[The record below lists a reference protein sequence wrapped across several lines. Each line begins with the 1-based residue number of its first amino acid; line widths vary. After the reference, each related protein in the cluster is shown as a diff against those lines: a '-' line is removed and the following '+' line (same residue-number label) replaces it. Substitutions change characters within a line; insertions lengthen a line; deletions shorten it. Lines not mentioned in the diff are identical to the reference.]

1 MPEFCSPVRECPGL
15 IDLRGGGNPNVPELA
30 LEMRETLKSPCP
42 IILKE
47 CNLKTRNKMKKILY
61 YEGAALLGMAILAS
75 CDKNKGK
82 DKDDDGTDT
91 VVSKQMKNLDVSAY
105 DKWVYVSLEDGTSVA
120 KGIEEAAPEKW
131 DIAMHRENV
140 KTNEGS
146 AIMTGETSFDA
157 LTAIPEGS
165 VFMPDELTY
174 TEVAVDMSQ
183 MMQGIIIY
191 DTTEINMV
199 LEDWVTRSGMPP
211 VYSVQPN
218 VYVVRTKEGKY
229 AKIQFTSYKGG
240 ETGDETGFASFTY
253 AYPVF
258 DGK

>member
-1 MPEFCSPVRECPGL
+1 
-15 IDLRGGGNPNVPELA
+15 
-30 LEMRETLKSPCP
+30 
-42 IILKE
+42 
-47 CNLKTRNKMKKILY
+47 MKKILY
-61 YEGAALLGMAILAS
+61 YLSAALLCMAALAS

-82 DKDDDGTDT
+82 DTDGNDGTDT

-146 AIMTGETSFDA
+146 AIKTYETSFDA

-165 VFMPDELTY
+165 VFMPDVLTY
-174 TEVAVDMSQ
+174 TEVVIDNSQ
-183 MMQGIIIY
+183 MMQEIIIY

-240 ETGDETGFASFTY
+240 ETGDETGFATFTY

>member
-1 MPEFCSPVRECPGL
+1 
-15 IDLRGGGNPNVPELA
+15 
-30 LEMRETLKSPCP
+30 
-42 IILKE
+42 
-47 CNLKTRNKMKKILY
+47 MKKILY
-61 YEGAALLGMAILAS
+61 YLSAALLCMAALAS

-82 DKDDDGTDT
+82 DTDGNDGTDT

-174 TEVAVDMSQ
+174 TEVVIDNSQ
-183 MMQGIIIY
+183 MMQEIIIY

-240 ETGDETGFASFTY
+240 ETGDETGFATFTY

>member
-1 MPEFCSPVRECPGL
+1 
-15 IDLRGGGNPNVPELA
+15 
-30 LEMRETLKSPCP
+30 
-42 IILKE
+42 
-47 CNLKTRNKMKKILY
+47 MKKILY
-61 YEGAALLGMAILAS
+61 YLSAALLCMAALAS

-82 DKDDDGTDT
+82 DTDGNDGTDT

-146 AIMTGETSFDA
+146 AIKTDVTSFDA

-165 VFMPDELTY
+165 VFMPDVLTY

-211 VYSVQPN
+211 VYSVRPN

-240 ETGDETGFASFTY
+240 ETGDETGFATFTY

>member
-1 MPEFCSPVRECPGL
+1 
-15 IDLRGGGNPNVPELA
+15 
-30 LEMRETLKSPCP
+30 
-42 IILKE
+42 
-47 CNLKTRNKMKKILY
+47 MKKILY
-61 YEGAALLGMAILAS
+61 YLSAALLCMAALAS

-82 DKDDDGTDT
+82 DTDGNDGTDT

-146 AIMTGETSFDA
+146 AIKTYETSFDA

-183 MMQGIIIY
+183 MMQEIIIY

-240 ETGDETGFASFTY
+240 ETGDETGFATFTY

>member
-1 MPEFCSPVRECPGL
+1 
-15 IDLRGGGNPNVPELA
+15 
-30 LEMRETLKSPCP
+30 
-42 IILKE
+42 
-47 CNLKTRNKMKKILY
+47 MKKILSY
-61 YEGAALLGMAILAS
+61 LSAALLCMATLAS
-75 CDKNKGK
+75 CDKNKSK
-82 DKDDDGTDT
+82 DTDGNDGTDT
-91 VVSKQMKNLDVSAY
+91 VDSKQMKNLDVSAY
-105 DKWVYVSLEDGTSVA
+105 DRWVYVSLEDGTSVA

-146 AIMTGETSFDA
+146 AIMTDVTSFDA

-211 VYSVQPN
+211 VYSVRPN

-240 ETGDETGFASFTY
+240 ETGDETGFATFTY

>member
-1 MPEFCSPVRECPGL
+1 
-15 IDLRGGGNPNVPELA
+15 
-30 LEMRETLKSPCP
+30 
-42 IILKE
+42 
-47 CNLKTRNKMKKILY
+47 MKKILY
-61 YEGAALLGMAILAS
+61 YLSAALLCMAALAS

-82 DKDDDGTDT
+82 DTDGNDGTDT
-91 VVSKQMKNLDVSAY
+91 VVSNQMKNLDVSAY

-146 AIMTGETSFDA
+146 AIKTDVTSFDA

-211 VYSVQPN
+211 VYNVQPN

-240 ETGDETGFASFTY
+240 ETGDETGFATFTY

>member
-1 MPEFCSPVRECPGL
+1 
-15 IDLRGGGNPNVPELA
+15 
-30 LEMRETLKSPCP
+30 
-42 IILKE
+42 
-47 CNLKTRNKMKKILY
+47 MKKILSY
-61 YEGAALLGMAILAS
+61 LSAALLCMATLAS
-75 CDKNKGK
+75 CDKNKSK
-82 DKDDDGTDT
+82 DTDGNDGTDT
-91 VVSKQMKNLDVSAY
+91 VDSKQMKNLDVSAY
-105 DKWVYVSLEDGTSVA
+105 DRWVYVSLEDGTSVA

-146 AIMTGETSFDA
+146 AIKTDVTSFDA

-211 VYSVQPN
+211 VYSVRPN

-240 ETGDETGFASFTY
+240 ETGDETGFATFTY

>member
-1 MPEFCSPVRECPGL
+1 
-15 IDLRGGGNPNVPELA
+15 
-30 LEMRETLKSPCP
+30 
-42 IILKE
+42 
-47 CNLKTRNKMKKILY
+47 
-61 YEGAALLGMAILAS
+61 
-75 CDKNKGK
+75 
-82 DKDDDGTDT
+82 
-91 VVSKQMKNLDVSAY
+91 
-105 DKWVYVSLEDGTSVA
+105 
-120 KGIEEAAPEKW
+120 
-131 DIAMHRENV
+131 
-140 KTNEGS
+140 
-146 AIMTGETSFDA
+146 
-157 LTAIPEGS
+157 
-165 VFMPDELTY
+165 
-174 TEVAVDMSQ
+174 MSQ

-240 ETGDETGFASFTY
+240 ETGDETGFATFTY

>member
-1 MPEFCSPVRECPGL
+1 
-15 IDLRGGGNPNVPELA
+15 
-30 LEMRETLKSPCP
+30 
-42 IILKE
+42 
-47 CNLKTRNKMKKILY
+47 MKKILY
-61 YEGAALLGMAILAS
+61 YLSAALLCMAALAS

-82 DKDDDGTDT
+82 DTDGNDGTDT
-91 VVSKQMKNLDVSAY
+91 VVSNQMKNLDVSAY

-146 AIMTGETSFDA
+146 AIKTYETSFDA

-165 VFMPDELTY
+165 VFMPDVLTY
-174 TEVAVDMSQ
+174 TEVVIDNSQ
-183 MMQGIIIY
+183 MMQEIIIY

-240 ETGDETGFASFTY
+240 ETGDETGFATFTY

>member
-1 MPEFCSPVRECPGL
+1 
-15 IDLRGGGNPNVPELA
+15 
-30 LEMRETLKSPCP
+30 
-42 IILKE
+42 
-47 CNLKTRNKMKKILY
+47 MKKILSY
-61 YEGAALLGMAILAS
+61 LSAALLCMATLAS
-75 CDKNKGK
+75 CDKNKSK
-82 DKDDDGTDT
+82 DTDGNDGTDT
-91 VVSKQMKNLDVSAY
+91 VDSKQMKNLDVSAY
-105 DKWVYVSLEDGTSVA
+105 DRWVYVSLEDGTSVA

-146 AIMTGETSFDA
+146 AIMTDVTSFDA

-240 ETGDETGFASFTY
+240 ETGDETGFATFTY

>member
-1 MPEFCSPVRECPGL
+1 
-15 IDLRGGGNPNVPELA
+15 
-30 LEMRETLKSPCP
+30 
-42 IILKE
+42 
-47 CNLKTRNKMKKILY
+47 MKKILY
-61 YEGAALLGMAILAS
+61 YLSAALLCMAALAS

-82 DKDDDGTDT
+82 DTDGNDGTDT
-91 VVSKQMKNLDVSAY
+91 VVSNQMKNLDVSAY

-146 AIMTGETSFDA
+146 AIKTDVTSFDA

-183 MMQGIIIY
+183 MMQEIIIY

-211 VYSVQPN
+211 VYSVRPN
-218 VYVVRTKEGKY
+218 VYVVRTKEEKY

-240 ETGDETGFASFTY
+240 ETGDETGFATFTY

>member
-1 MPEFCSPVRECPGL
+1 
-15 IDLRGGGNPNVPELA
+15 
-30 LEMRETLKSPCP
+30 
-42 IILKE
+42 
-47 CNLKTRNKMKKILY
+47 MKKILY
-61 YEGAALLGMAILAS
+61 YLSAALLCMAALAS

-82 DKDDDGTDT
+82 DTDGNDGTDT

-240 ETGDETGFASFTY
+240 ETGDETGFATFTY

>member
-61 YEGAALLGMAILAS
+61 YAGAALLGMAILAS

-105 DKWVYVSLEDGTSVA
+105 DKWVYVSFEDGASVA

-131 DIAMHRENV
+131 DIAM
-140 KTNEGS
+140 
-146 AIMTGETSFDA
+146 FDA

-183 MMQGIIIY
+183 MMQEIIIY

-218 VYVVRTKEGKY
+218 VYVVRTKDGKY

-240 ETGDETGFASFTY
+240 ETGDESGFATFTY

-258 DGK
+258 DGDSK